1 MPSQKQMDAAMRSI
15 GRLHERLNRV
25 PWVGE
30 PIARGFSRFMAM
42 FPMLS
47 GSMHKTTSIEETR
60 DMMRGSGEEMGFP
73 FEFSEVEQDRFVL
86 ELPYCPY
93 GFTRADQ
100 QRPCDTAMDMDRAML
115 RLCGAELTVE
125 ETIPAG
131 ASRCKMTVRQVRTAD
146 GRQR

>member
-1 MPSQKQMDAAMRSI
+1 MPSRKQMDAAMQSI

-25 PWVGE
+25 PKVGE
-30 PIARGFSRFMAM
+30 AMARGFSRFMAV

-47 GSMHKTTSIEETR
+47 GSMHKTSSIQETC
-60 DMMRGSGEEMGFP
+60 DMMRGAGEEMGFP

-93 GFTRADQ
+93 GFTDPDQ

-115 RLCGAELTVE
+115 RLCGAELIVE
-125 ETIPAG
+125 ETIPGG
-131 ASRCKMTVRQVRTAD
+131 ASRCKMTVRQIRTV
-146 GRQR
+146 Q